1 MRINITMD
9 EELIKKVDEVAKKM
23 FVSRSAYI
31 SFAVSQKMQADKML
45 DNLPDM
51 VKTMQDA
58 VELEKAKAGKMADG
72 VGDGDGG
79 EV

>member
-45 DNLPDM
+45 DNMPEL
-51 VKTMQDA
+51 VKTMKDA
-58 VELEKAKAGKMADG
+58 VELEKAKTGKAVVG